1 MKKVL
6 DVLKAVFELLRDAAL
21 RWLEDKASI
30 FAAALAYY
38 TVFSLA
44 PLLVLGVAIAGR
56 ILRESNIQDLILAYT
71 YENLGVDIAN
81 LVAEILQS
89 ASRDTSSVLATVIST
104 AVLLWGATGVFNHLK
119 RALNTIWGV
128 EPELPTGLHGVLYFI
143 QTRGLAALM
152 VLGVGFLFIAAFV
165 LNTMLTTLDQFLITW
180 FPQMSAQ
187 FDNLLFNFLLSWVV
201 PTIAFAIVFKALP
214 DAKVAWRDVW
224 LGAVVTAV
232 LFALGN
238 YAISI
243 YISISGTASAYGA
256 VGSLIVLLLWIY
268 YSAQIFF
275 YGAEFTQIFANRY
288 GSKLIPA
295 SNAVSIRRERVNHVN
310 EIEIKPE
317 MPPSLP
323 PESFYQMEP
332 GDSPTRQR
340 AKQVGFGLLGLAVG
354 LFLGFVSSL
363 RRSSEIGPISKD

>member
-1 MKKVL
+1 MK
-6 DVLKAVFELLRDAAL
+6 AIFALLRDAAI
-21 RWLEDKASI
+21 RWTEDKASI

-44 PLLVLGVAIAGR
+44 PLLVLGVAISGR
-56 ILRESNIQDLILAYT
+56 ILKASSVQDMILAYV
-71 YENLGVDIAN
+71 YENLGLEVAN
-81 LVAEILQS
+81 LVADILQS
-89 ASRDTSSVLATVIST
+89 TSRDTSTVLATIIST

-128 EPELPTGLHGVLYFI
+128 EPELPTGLHGILYFI

-165 LNTMLTTLDQFLITW
+165 LNTMLTSLDQFLVAW
-180 FPQMSAQ
+180 FPNISSQ
-187 FDNLLFNFLLSWVV
+187 FDNILFNFLLSWVV

-238 YAISI
+238 YAITI
-243 YISISGTASAYGA
+243 YISVSGTATAYGA

-275 YGAEFTQIFANRY
+275 YGAEFTQIYANRY
-288 GSKLIPA
+288 GSKLVPA
-295 SNAVSIRRERVNHVN
+295 SHAVSIRRERVNHIN
-310 EIEIKPE
+310 ELEMTPE
-317 MPPSLP
+317 RVPALA
-323 PESFYQMEP
+323 PEPLFQPEP
-332 GDSPTRQR
+332 GDSPVRQR
-340 AKQVGFGLLGLAVG
+340 AKQLGFGFWG
-354 LFLGFVSSL
+354 
-363 RRSSEIGPISKD
+363 